1 MDKDFK
7 LAENVMSM
15 LFGTAFQNFAEKQIF
30 TTKIFYPHEN
40 FLHFKNPPTFQRLV
54 HQIKN

>member
-1 MDKDFK
+1 
-7 LAENVMSM
+7 MSV

-54 HQIKN
+54 YQIKN